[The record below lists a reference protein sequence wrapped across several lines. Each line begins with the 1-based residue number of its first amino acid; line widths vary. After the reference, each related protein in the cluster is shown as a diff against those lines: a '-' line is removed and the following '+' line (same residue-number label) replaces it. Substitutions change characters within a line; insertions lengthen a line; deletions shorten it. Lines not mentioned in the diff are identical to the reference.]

1 MSHQASATSAPTH
14 ATVIRAPNAMTIRI
28 QSARSASAERVLG
41 TAASGVEPCSRVSVG
56 GIWALPC
63 GGLGSRVE
71 THPIPKSHRDTQMG
85 ERHWALDQ
93 LQMATVGG
101 SKPVSPPPQ
110 YRRVGPLMGNDETS
124 DPNDPVRPHEF
135 RACVGC
141 GDVGGAA
148 PAGAVT
154 AAVGPSVC
162 GEGVGDQ
169 DA

>member
-85 ERHWALDQ
+85 EQMGERHWAPDQ

-101 SKPVSPPPQ
+101 SKPVSPPPH
-110 YRRVGPLMGNDETS
+110 YRRVGPLIGNDE
-124 DPNDPVRPHEF
+124 NLRPQ
-135 RACVGC
+135 R
-141 GDVGGAA
+141 
-148 PAGAVT
+148 PRST
-154 AAVGPSVC
+154 P
-162 GEGVGDQ
+162 
-169 DA
+169 